1 MCWSWLLPPSHHT
14 FHHMQINQITLITAN
29 MHPTKQ
35 PISATISSINPPHST
50 AAAVHLDS
58 HNVSFPPASR
68 YLCDAGGLFRGAELI
83 SVVR

>member
-14 FHHMQINQITLITAN
+14 FHHMQIDQITLITAN

-35 PISATISSINPPHST
+35 PISATISSINPSHST

-58 HNVSFPPASR
+58 LNVSFPHRRHRDIWRPTSM
-68 YLCDAGGLFRGAELI
+68 LFI
-83 SVVR
+83 SWR